1 MSSLTT
7 GGLASLAP
15 ENLNWQSAKDP
26 YVEDPTPSSLNL
38 RLENPG
44 KAGWLA
50 HVKAS
55 WSVDLDATALV
66 CHALCHA
73 TNGLGFDYSI
83 ADWWDRIRLISGQQ
97 SGTMVRAER

>member
-55 WSVDLDATALV
+55 
-66 CHALCHA
+66 
-73 TNGLGFDYSI
+73 
-83 ADWWDRIRLISGQQ
+83 
-97 SGTMVRAER
+97 